1 MRSRQNPPARR
12 SDEMRLTVMRRLA
25 AILPGT
31 VGLLL
36 LAGCHIDMWRQ
47 PKVKPL
53 EQSNFF
59 ADGLSARLPV
69 PGTVARGELKQDEAR
84 YKGRVGGKLVDKF
97 PFPITMEDMRRG
109 QERFNIYCSPCHGRL
124 GDGKGMIAQRG
135 LALVRQPASY
145 HTDRLRKIPVGHFYD
160 VITNGFGIMY
170 SYASRVEP
178 DDRWRIAA
186 YIRALQYSQNARLS
200 DVPPEEIPKL
210 EQTPTVGGSEAG
222 H

>member
-1 MRSRQNPPARR
+1 MRIRRNPPARR
-12 SDEMRLTVMRRLA
+12 SDGMRLVAMKRLA
-25 AILPGT
+25 AIIPGT

-53 EQSNFF
+53 EQSTFF
-59 ADGLSARLPV
+59 ADSLSARLPV
-69 PGTVARGELKQDEAR
+69 PGTVARGELREDAAR

-210 EQTPTVGGSEAG
+210 EQTPTIGGSEAG

>member
-1 MRSRQNPPARR
+1 
-12 SDEMRLTVMRRLA
+12 
-25 AILPGT
+25 
-31 VGLLL
+31 
-36 LAGCHIDMWRQ
+36 
-47 PKVKPL
+47 
-53 EQSNFF
+53 
-59 ADGLSARLPV
+59 
-69 PGTVARGELKQDEAR
+69 
-84 YKGRVGGKLVDKF
+84 
-97 PFPITMEDMRRG
+97 MEDMRRG

-186 YIRALQYSQNARLS
+186 YIRALQFSQNAPLS
-200 DVPPEEIPKL
+200 AVPPEERPKL
-210 EQTPTVGGSEAG
+210 EQTPTIGGSEAG
-222 H
+222 HVGH

>member
-1 MRSRQNPPARR
+1 MAL
-12 SDEMRLTVMRRLA
+12 E
-25 AILPGT
+25 IL
-31 VGLLL
+31 GLCL

-53 EQSNFF
+53 EQSTFF
-59 ADGLSARLPV
+59 ADGMSARPPV
-69 PGTVARGELKQDEAR
+69 MGTVARGELKEDEAR
-84 YKGRVGGKLVDKF
+84 YKGRIGGKLVDKF

-186 YIRALQYSQNARLS
+186 YIRALQFSQNAPLS
-200 DVPPEEIPKL
+200 AVPPEERPKL
-210 EQTPTVGGSEAG
+210 EQTPTIGGSEAG
-222 H
+222 HVGH